1 MPSQEWLR
9 DFCERHRVR
18 KLSFFGSF
26 TRDYFGPD
34 SDSDVLVELKPEA
47 SVGLELRATESA
59 GPYIRSNAQ
68 SKWVRLAPTRC
79 VALGSLAA

>member
-9 DFCERHRVR
+9 DFCERPRVR
-18 KLSFFGSF
+18 KLSFFG
-26 TRDYFGPD
+26 YFGPD